1 MAGIKIKRN
10 DTVEV
15 IAGKD
20 KGKRGRVLRV
30 MADRNRLLVE
40 HVMMIKKH
48 VKPNP
53 QRNIKGGIAEQESSI
68 HVSNVMLVDG
78 EGNKTRVGSRSRR
91 RQAGSS
97 LKGKRQR
104 DSREEEV
111 SNGSQEFEFQLT
123 RFTPRIGKRVQSPL
137 RRPWRK
143 RSKIM
148 AARFREKYVTEIRP
162 AIAKEL
168 GITNAMAIP
177 KLEKIVINMGLG
189 EATQNVKIMDPLVA
203 DLAFDRR
210 SEACHHQ
217 GKEVDRSLQGARGHA
232 DRRDGYSAR

>member
-30 MADRNRLLVE
+30 MADKNRLLVE

-78 EGNKTRVGSRSRR
+78 EGNKTRVGSR
-91 RQAGSS
+91 QDG
-97 LKGKRQR
+97 
-104 DSREEEV
+104 
-111 SNGSQEFEFQLT
+111 
-123 RFTPRIGKRVQSPL
+123 
-137 RRPWRK
+137 
-143 RSKIM
+143 
-148 AARFREKYVTEIRP
+148 
-162 AIAKEL
+162 
-168 GITNAMAIP
+168 
-177 KLEKIVINMGLG
+177 
-189 EATQNVKIMDPLVA
+189 
-203 DLAFDRR
+203 DRR
-210 SEACHHQ
+210 VRVSKASGNVIAE
-217 GKEVDRSLQGARGHA
+217 KKR
-232 DRRDGYSAR
+232 